1 MIYNDIIKNKL
12 LRFIAYEYLLEE
24 KLLINIDTFIHEFD
38 KVLVSDKTKDE
49 IKELYMNIAALQI
62 GRSIPDINLI
72 QRDGTL
78 KKIRD
83 IKIQKYIFV
92 LVV

>member
-1 MIYNDIIKNKL
+1 
-12 LRFIAYEYLLEE
+12 
-24 KLLINIDTFIHEFD
+24 
-38 KVLVSDKTKDE
+38 
-49 IKELYMNIAALQI
+49 MNIAALQV

-83 IKIQKYIFV
+83 IKIQKIYFCFGRMTKIHIKLIFSIKFINF
-92 LVV
+92 LKII